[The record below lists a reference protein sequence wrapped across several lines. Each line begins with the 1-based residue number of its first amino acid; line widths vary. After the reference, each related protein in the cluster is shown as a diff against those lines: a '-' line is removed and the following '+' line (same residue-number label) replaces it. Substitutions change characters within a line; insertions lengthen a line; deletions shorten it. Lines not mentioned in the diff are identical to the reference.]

1 MKIFDQAIASTLL
14 RGGLEIVKN
23 DEGKPVYAV
32 INGIV
37 LPYNQFVA
45 RLIYNVSVAK
55 YNWKPSGVSLVREV
69 TKVENSR
76 LSAANEVKL
85 FEELNG
91 SDPKRSYYLYYSNLS
106 QFVEDHSI
114 ADIIEHLETFID

>member
-14 RGGLEIVKN
+14 SGGLEIVKN
-23 DEGKPVYAV
+23 DDGKPVYAV

-55 YNWKPSGVSLVREV
+55 YNWKPSGVSLV
-69 TKVENSR
+69 
-76 LSAANEVKL
+76 
-85 FEELNG
+85 
-91 SDPKRSYYLYYSNLS
+91 YYSNLS